1 MDPALEGDPECTV
14 LLAQEMGTHHGVPLR
29 QGEVGFLCE
38 VRTSENQ
45 SEDSPNLEPREAQS
59 AASPVSQHVT
69 PWHPGTRGSGA
80 GWTCQGL
87 PSLPSQRVQLLR
99 DRSCWG

>member
-14 LLAQEMGTHHGVPLR
+14 LLAQEMGTHRGVPLR
-29 QGEVGFLCE
+29 QVGCLCE

-45 SEDSPNLEPREAQS
+45 SEDSPNMEPQEAQS

-80 GWTCQGL
+80 G
-87 PSLPSQRVQLLR
+87 
-99 DRSCWG
+99 